1 MPLSGVEDFK
11 NVTAYPSGRDVA
23 TGKETS
29 SRYAKTLAAVCGAAL
44 FTVGIGWDLVAYT
57 DAANYPAEEK
67 AALTAEYDTALLATI
82 DSLHNTGLSM
92 ENSVEKGVLMQTNR
106 AKYKMS
112 VKDAEAII
120 VMKHA
125 NQRLAQSR
133 KIDHINKRSET
144 SLGFSATRAAMG
156 FSGLTVDEETVYD
169 TVYAYKPE
177 FRNQLAEDIH
187 LYRTAVQQ
195 KATEAEIAADTT
207 THAAVRD
214 TVPAAKIEIGNKPNK
229 DFRAYQS
236 NIQKQLNVK
245 GLSAAAIAAK
255 KGNSR

>member
-1 MPLSGVEDFK
+1 MQDIFISDDFFK
-11 NVTAYPSGRDVA
+11 KDVKSYPSGHDVA
-23 TGKETS
+23 TGKKTS

-195 KATEAEIAADTT
+195 KATEAATADTT
-207 THAAVRD
+207 VHAAVKD
-214 TVPAAKIEIGNKPNK
+214 TVPATKIEISDKPVK
-229 DFRAYQS
+229 DFRSYQT

-245 GLSAAAIAAK
+245 ALTAAK

>member
-1 MPLSGVEDFK
+1 M
-11 NVTAYPSGRDVA
+11 
-23 TGKETS
+23 
-29 SRYAKTLAAVCGAAL
+29 
-44 FTVGIGWDLVAYT
+44 
-57 DAANYPAEEK
+57 
-67 AALTAEYDTALLATI
+67 
-82 DSLHNTGLSM
+82 
-92 ENSVEKGVLMQTNR
+92 
-106 AKYKMS
+106 
-112 VKDAEAII
+112 
-120 VMKHA
+120 
-125 NQRLAQSR
+125 
-133 KIDHINKRSET
+133 
-144 SLGFSATRAAMG
+144 GFSAVNASMG
-156 FSGLTVDEETVYD
+156 LGGLTVDEETVYD

-177 FRNQLAEDIH
+177 FRDQLAGDLQ

-195 KATEAEIAADTT
+195 KAAEAEIAADTT